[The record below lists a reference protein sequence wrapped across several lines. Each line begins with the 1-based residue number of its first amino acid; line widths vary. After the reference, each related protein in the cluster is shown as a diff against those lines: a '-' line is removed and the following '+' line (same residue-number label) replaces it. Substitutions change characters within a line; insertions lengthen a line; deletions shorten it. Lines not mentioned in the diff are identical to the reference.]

1 MPKDDTAKKPPRK
14 RREPVPDGKGIPQ
27 DLLSKMLEA
36 YDGPGDLRSDPQ
48 TLIRD
53 LTAALINRA
62 MESEMEHHL
71 GYERGEEPPGTQ
83 SNRRN
88 GKGKKR
94 LRTGQGEVQ
103 IEVPRDRDG
112 SFEPQLVPKHQ
123 RTFAGFD
130 DKIIAM
136 YARGMT
142 VRDIREQL
150 EELYD
155 VDVSPDLI
163 SRVTDGVLD
172 ELRVWQSRPLEP
184 VYCIVYLDALVV
196 KIRTKAGV
204 RNRAI
209 YIAVGV
215 PTDGTRQVL
224 GLWIQ
229 DTEGAAFWTSILEE
243 LRQRGVEDVLVL
255 CSDGLAGM
263 SEACEA
269 IFPRAVFQTCI
280 VHVVRSSTRFVAWKD
295 RKAVCADL
303 RPIYTAVNAEEAEAA
318 LEAFEEK
325 WDSQYPTVAR
335 SWRNR
340 WDDIIPFLSYPA
352 KIRRAIYTTN
362 AIEALNRKLR
372 KALKTRGHLPS
383 DQAALK
389 LLFLVLT
396 HERKGAVRRTR
407 TWNQALNQFAIYFEG
422 RLPE

>member
-352 KIRRAIYTTN
+352 EIRRAIYTTN

>member
-1 MPKDDTAKKPPRK
+1 M
-14 RREPVPDGKGIPQ
+14 PDGKGIPQ
-27 DLLSKMLEA
+27 DLLSKLLEA

-215 PTDGTRQVL
+215 PSEGTRQVL

-303 RPIYTAVNAEEAEAA
+303 RPIYTAINAEEAEAA

-335 SWRNR
+335 SWRHR

-352 KIRRAIYTTN
+352 EIRRAIYTTN

>member
-352 KIRRAIYTTN
+352 EIRRAIYTTN

-389 LLFLVLT
+389 LLFLVLI